1 MAECY
6 IADMKKN
13 KPARTARKKS
23 SPVKTISLALQGGG
37 AHGAYSWGVLDRLLA
52 DDRLRIEGISGTSA
66 GAMNAVVLAHGM
78 VKGGSTGARDALK
91 CFWDSIADMPG
102 FGAFTNPLVEK
113 YVLHWQLDQLPQY
126 QFFDQLSRSLSPYQ
140 LNPFNVNPLR
150 QLLKKFV
157 DFELIQKTDHL
168 SLFVSA
174 TNVRT
179 GRARIFSRPEIT
191 LDALLASACLPY
203 LFQAVE
209 IDGDPYWDG
218 GFVGNPPLWPLYETM
233 TTPDLM
239 LVNINPLERVG
250 TPANARDIINR
261 MNEISFNS
269 TLMLEMRSVD
279 FVQRLLN
286 DNKLDPKKYRRIYM
300 HMVDAEDRLR
310 AYDASSKL
318 NNDRGFID
326 ELFTIGYQTAE
337 LWLQNH
343 FDDLGQRPTVNIRRK
358 FL

>member
-1 MAECY
+1 MP
-6 IADMKKN
+6 K
-13 KPARTARKKS
+13 TARRS
-23 SPVKTISLALQGGG
+23 APSRRALGRVKPLALALQGGG
-37 AHGAYSWGVLDRLLA
+37 AHGAYTWGVLDRLLA

-78 VKGGSTGARDALK
+78 IQGGRDGARAALK
-91 CFWDSIADMPG
+91 CFWDGIAAMPG
-102 FGAFTNPLVEK
+102 FGSLTNPLIEK
-113 YVLHWQLDQLPQY
+113 YVLHWQLDKLPHY

-150 QLLKKFV
+150 QLLQQHIDFKK
-157 DFELIQKTDHL
+157 IQTTDHL
-168 SLFVSA
+168 RLFVAA

-179 GRARIFSRPEIT
+179 GRVRVFPRREIT

-218 GFVGNPPLWPLYETM
+218 GFVGNPPLWPLYRGM
-233 TTPDLM
+233 TGPDLL
-239 LVNINPLERVG
+239 LVNINPLEREGVP
-250 TPANARDIINR
+250 TTARDIINR

-269 TLMLEMRSVD
+269 TLMLEMRAVD
-279 FVQRLLN
+279 FVQRLLD
-286 DNKLDPKKYRRIYM
+286 DNKLDTKKYRRVYM
-300 HMVDAEDRLR
+300 HMIDAEHRLR

-343 FDDLGQRPTVNIRRK
+343 FDDLGRRGTVDIRQK

>member
-1 MAECY
+1 
-6 IADMKKN
+6 MKKT
-13 KPARTARKKS
+13 KQAHPVRKKL
-23 SPVKTISLALQGGG
+23 PVKTISLALQGGG
-37 AHGAYSWGVLDRLLA
+37 AHGAYTWGVLDRLLA
-52 DDRLRIEGISGTSA
+52 DDRINIEGISGTSA

-78 VKGGSTGARDALK
+78 VQGGSTGARHALK
-91 CFWDSIADMPG
+91 CFWDSIAAMPG

-150 QLLKKFV
+150 QLLKKYI

-168 SLFVSA
+168 QLFVSA

-179 GRARIFSRPEIT
+179 GRVRVFPRAEIT
-191 LDALLASACLPY
+191 LDSVLASACLPY

-218 GFVGNPPLWPLYETM
+218 GFVGNPPLWPLYSGM
-233 TTPDLM
+233 TKPDLV
-239 LVNINPLERVG
+239 LVNINPLEREG
-250 TPANARDIINR
+250 IPTTARDIINR

-269 TLMLEMRSVD
+269 TLMLEMRAVD
-279 FVQRLLN
+279 FVQRLLH
-286 DNKLDPKKYRRIYM
+286 DNKLNPKKYRRIFM
-300 HMVDAEDRLR
+300 HMIDAEHRLR

-318 NNDRGFID
+318 NNDRTFID

-337 LWLQNH
+337 LWLQKH
-343 FDDLGQRPTVNIRRK
+343 FDDLGHRPTVDIRQK